1 MHFSNNDTITALATP
16 VGEGAISIIR
26 VSGENSINKVNSI
39 FKGKTSLNDAIT
51 HTLHYGNIVSKN
63 GEVIDDVLVSVFK
76 NPNSYT
82 GEDSIEI
89 SSHSSTIVVKKI
101 IEELVGK
108 NIRLAEPGEFTK
120 RAFLNGKLD
129 LTQAEAVAD
138 IINSRTEASL
148 RGARNQLDGML
159 SQKIDSLRKELINA
173 TSLIELEL
181 DFAEEDLE
189 FVAKEKVIEE
199 IQKTVNEIEKLL
211 ATYSFGRVVRDG
223 VNVAIV
229 GKPNVG
235 KSSLLNYIL
244 KESRAIVSEIPG
256 TTRDVIREEVSI
268 DGILFKLFDT
278 AGIRLA
284 EDAIEKE
291 GVKRSR
297 EAVKNS
303 DVVILIDEVVNGIP
317 KELLN
322 ELTEFIDKERIITV
336 LNKLDLIDDHASSV
350 GIPSDDSALQLLD
363 SNSSRSKFDDK
374 GSLSGVEMTSASAPR
389 QACLSTRQAQHTTP
403 LINLDVAD
411 VKISVL
417 NGTGIDELL
426 ELLKDK
432 SLGSGSF
439 TEKSAVI
446 NNVRHYDALSKAKL
460 DLEEAIHS
468 LKNNLSGE
476 FISVNLRAAEDSLG
490 EIIGVVTTDDI
501 LNNIFDNFCIG
512 K

>member
-1 MHFSNNDTITALATP
+1 MQFSNNDTIAALATP

-26 VSGENSINKVNSI
+26 VSGDNSIEKVNSI
-39 FKGKTSLNDAIT
+39 FDGKVSLLEAKT
-51 HTLHYGNIVSKN
+51 HTLHYGNIVSKSKY
-63 GEVIDDVLVSVFK
+63 VIDDVLVSVFL
-76 NPNSYT
+76 NPHSYT

-101 IEELVGK
+101 IEELVNI

-120 RAFLNGKLD
+120 RAFLNGKMD

-159 SQKIDSLRKELINA
+159 SQKIDILRKELIDT

-189 FVAKEKVIEE
+189 FVAKERVIED
-199 IQKTVNEIEKLL
+199 IQKIISEIENLL
-211 ATYSFGRVVRDG
+211 ASYSYGRVVRDG

-229 GKPNVG
+229 GRPNVG

-268 DGILFKLFDT
+268 DGVLFKLYDT

-317 KELLN
+317 KELYN
-322 ELTEFIDKERIITV
+322 ELIELIDGKRIITV
-336 LNKLDLIDDHASSV
+336 LNKID
-350 GIPSDDSALQLLD
+350 LLD
-363 SNSSRSKFDDK
+363 ESDV
-374 GSLSGVEMTSASAPR
+374 GGGVY
-389 QACLSTRQAQHTTP
+389 TP
-403 LINLDVAD
+403 LGNLDNFD
-411 VKISVL
+411 THIKISVKD
-417 NGTGIDELL
+417 NIGIDMLL
-426 ELLKDK
+426 ETLKEK
-432 SLGSGSF
+432 ALGSESF

-446 NNVRHYDALSKAKL
+446 NNVRHFDALSKAKV
-460 DLEEAIHS
+460 DLEEGISS
-468 LKNNLSGE
+468 LRNSLSGE

-490 EIIGVVTTDDI
+490 EIIGKVTTDDI